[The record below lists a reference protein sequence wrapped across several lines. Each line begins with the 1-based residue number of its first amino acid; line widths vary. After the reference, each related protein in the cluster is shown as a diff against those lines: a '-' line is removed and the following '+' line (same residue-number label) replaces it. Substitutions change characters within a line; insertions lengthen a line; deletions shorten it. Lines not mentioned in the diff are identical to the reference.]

1 MINQLHQLAQNR
13 PTDDFVL
20 YEDQRYD
27 FATMAEIAC
36 RGAAW
41 LAAQGVQPGDH
52 VMLAVSNRPLFLF
65 YWFALAARGAVSV
78 PVSHDTFGESLR
90 YMATQSESK
99 LVLTE
104 AGERERIAQTLAA
117 DSGVPVVA
125 FDSEAAFRAEVAA
138 FAPASLQPAKP
149 STPVAILYTSG
160 TTGLPKGA
168 VIQIASYEAIGRKIV
183 EAIGV
188 TARDR
193 ILTFL
198 PLHHANPQM
207 YSLMSCLTVGC
218 SMALVPRFS
227 ASRFLQQV
235 ERYRAT
241 GFTYVGTVLSILAKE
256 IQQDAPSTLRFCVGG
271 GAPRAVWQELAPRLH
286 VRVHELYGMTE
297 TGGMVT
303 INTREQYRFGSV
315 GTRRDDFDVAVVDDD
330 DNVLA
335 DGAVGEIVVRP
346 LRPHVMTSGYFKK
359 PEETLKASSNFWFHT
374 GDLGR
379 FDGEGFLYFEGR
391 KKELIRRAG
400 EMISPVAIELCA
412 LKHEAVADC
421 AAVGVPDPVMEEEIK
436 LVVVRRAEVEP
447 ADLAGFIAQALPK
460 HMVPRYVEFADQIP
474 KTPTQK
480 VQRFKLVACGAA
492 THDLKRRA

>member
-1 MINQLHQLAQNR
+1 MIHQLHQLAQSR
-13 PTDDFVL
+13 PEDTFVV
-20 YEDQRYD
+20 YEDESYD
-27 FATMAEIAC
+27 FATMDDLAQ
-36 RGAAW
+36 RGATW
-41 LAAQGVQPGDH
+41 VAARGIQPGDH
-52 VMLAVSNRPLFLF
+52 VMVAVSNRPLFLF

-104 AGERERIAQTLAA
+104 AGERDRIAQTLA
-117 DSGVPVVA
+117 DTGLPIVA
-125 FDSEAAFRAEVAA
+125 FDSEAAFRAEM
-138 FAPASLQPAKP
+138 ASLEPAPRQNVKP
-149 STPVAILYTSG
+149 SSPVAILYTSG
-160 TTGLPKGA
+160 TTGLPKGV
-168 VIQIASYEAIGRKIV
+168 VIPSASYEAIGRKIV

-188 TARDR
+188 TPADR

-218 SMALVPRFS
+218 SMVLVPRFS

-256 IQQDAPSTLRFCVGG
+256 IQHDAPSTLRFCVGG
-271 GAPRAVWQELAPRLH
+271 GAPRAVWQDLAPRLH
-286 VRVHELYGMTE
+286 VQVHELYGMTE

-315 GTRRDDFDVAVVDDD
+315 GARRDDFDVVVVDDED
-330 DNVLA
+330 TILA

-346 LRPHVMTSGYFKK
+346 REPHVMTSGYFKK
-359 PEETLKASSNFWFHT
+359 PEETVKASSNFWFHT

-379 FDGEGFLYFEGR
+379 FDAEGFLYFEGR

-400 EMISPVAIELCA
+400 EMISPVAVELCA

-436 LVVVRRAEVEP
+436 LVVVRRAEVQP
-447 ADLAGFIAQALPK
+447 AELAGFLAQTLPK
-460 HMVPRYVEFADQIP
+460 HMVPRYVEFVDSIP

-480 VQRFKLVACGAA
+480 VQRFKLVASSGA
-492 THDLKRRA
+492 THDLKQRA